1 MLQNLTGWHALIVL
15 AVIVLI
21 FGAAKLPALA
31 RSLGQSVRILKT
43 EVGESRA
50 ESAAAP
56 AGEGEARATPPTTAV
71 PVLTPPSTP

>member
-15 AVIVLI
+15 AVVLLI

-43 EVGESRA
+43 EVAEPRA
-50 ESAAAP
+50 DEPAAP
-56 AGEGEARATPPTTAV
+56 TQTVTASASPS
-71 PVLTPPSTP
+71 PVLTPPSTS